1 MKRLMWRIMLLVGAV
16 AMAAASMPSCTP
28 SKNTAWTRN
37 YQAFIT
43 RYNIYYNGDTHFK
56 ETLAEMENNYQDDY
70 SRMLFMHPI
79 DAKTDPKA
87 PQPSGSFNR
96 SIEKAQKAIQIRS
109 IKKRPKRKAGRAS
122 DPAYKAWLKREEYNP
137 FLHNAWMM
145 MARSQFYNGDFGS
158 AAATFHY
165 VTKHFKWLD
174 NTVTE
179 AEIWQAR
186 CYVELGWLFEAET
199 ILRRIK
205 PDRLVNKAIKQ
216 TYNYTYANF
225 ELRSDSLQQAIPYL
239 QEALKYSSKAQKIR
253 IHFLL
258 GQVYAHLGDKQ
269 KAYTEFHNAGKS
281 SGASYRTKFNAR
293 IKQSEVYTGQDV
305 EPEVRRLKRM
315 VRYDRNK
322 EYLDQV
328 YYAIGNLYL
337 SRADTAK
344 AIENYRLAVEKST
357 RGGIEKA
364 IAQITLGNLYFDRH
378 EYVEAQPCYSEG
390 VPLLPETFQDYK
402 MLRKRSDVLDE
413 LAIYAQNVKL
423 QDSLLRLADM
433 SEEQRL
439 EVVDGII
446 KRLKE
451 QEQREA
457 EEMAREQYL
466 AEQQAAGTNLQLGN
480 TSTPNTFV
488 LNSDNSWYFYN
499 QATRNAGRT
508 EFQRRWGSRKLEDDW
523 RRRNKTTFNTSDF
536 TEDTDDDSEQESS
549 QDEEMADS
557 LMLDNGEMVSREEM
571 IEREKREND
580 PHYPE
585 YYLKQIPSTPEDR
598 VISNDVIQEGLYNMG
613 LILKDKLEDFEAARG
628 EFDRLLARYPDNVY
642 RPEVYYNLYLMY
654 IRENNRIEA
663 EKYRQLMLTEFPE
676 TKYGMAMRDPDYIE
690 KLKEMDQ
697 RQEELYERT
706 YEDYINNRNSNVH
719 AAYETM
725 MAQYPL
731 SKIMPKFMFLHALAY
746 VTERRPDD
754 FKEVLQDMLR
764 RYPDTDIAPVATA
777 WLKGMNQGRK
787 LNEGVANLRGM
798 IWDTR
803 LSNDSTVLARTDSL
817 TFSLNPESPQM
828 LVLLFPTDKVQSNAL
843 LYDVALFNFSSF
855 VVKDFDLEQMN
866 FGRLGMLLVKGFDN
880 QAELDHYRNVMNQ
893 STTFKLP
900 KEVRPIDISV
910 ENFDKLLKSGGTF
923 EEYFK
928 FINDESYE
936 ITEEET
942 VFGDLPEDEDMEIP
956 TENLVEAEA
965 DSIVSQPEESP
976 VILPEAEKPEGLP
989 VVPAPV
995 ESPDSLRTE
1004 PQTAPPASAPTP
1016 ARPAKPKPSPVPV
1029 PKPKQ
1034 KPVTPPVPIP
1044 EYPSG
1049 SEGDDDPLLD

>member
-1 MKRLMWRIMLLVGAV
+1 
-16 AMAAASMPSCTP
+16 
-28 SKNTAWTRN
+28 
-37 YQAFIT
+37 
-43 RYNIYYNGDTHFK
+43 
-56 ETLAEMENNYQDDY
+56 
-70 SRMLFMHPI
+70 
-79 DAKTDPKA
+79 
-87 PQPSGSFNR
+87 
-96 SIEKAQKAIQIRS
+96 
-109 IKKRPKRKAGRAS
+109 
-122 DPAYKAWLKREEYNP
+122 
-137 FLHNAWMM
+137 
-145 MARSQFYNGDFGS
+145 
-158 AAATFHY
+158 
-165 VTKHFKWLD
+165 
-174 NTVTE
+174 
-179 AEIWQAR
+179 
-186 CYVELGWLFEAET
+186 
-199 ILRRIK
+199 
-205 PDRLVNKAIKQ
+205 
-216 TYNYTYANF
+216 
-225 ELRSDSLQQAIPYL
+225 
-239 QEALKYSSKAQKIR
+239 
-253 IHFLL
+253 
-258 GQVYAHLGDKQ
+258 
-269 KAYTEFHNAGKS
+269 
-281 SGASYRTKFNAR
+281 
-293 IKQSEVYTGQDV
+293 
-305 EPEVRRLKRM
+305 
-315 VRYDRNK
+315 
-322 EYLDQV
+322 
-328 YYAIGNLYL
+328 
-337 SRADTAK
+337 
-344 AIENYRLAVEKST
+344 
-357 RGGIEKA
+357 
-364 IAQITLGNLYFDRH
+364 
-378 EYVEAQPCYSEG
+378 
-390 VPLLPETFQDYK
+390 
-402 MLRKRSDVLDE
+402 
-413 LAIYAQNVKL
+413 
-423 QDSLLRLADM
+423 
-433 SEEQRL
+433 
-439 EVVDGII
+439 
-446 KRLKE
+446 
-451 QEQREA
+451 
-457 EEMAREQYL
+457 MAREQYL

-746 VTERRPDD
+746 VTERRSED

-764 RYPDTDIAPVATA
+764 RYPETDIAPVATA

-828 LVLLFPTDKVQSNAL
+828 LVLLFPTDKVQTNAL

-956 TENLVEAEA
+956 TENPVEAEA
-965 DSIVSQPEESP
+965 DSIVSQSEESP

>member
-1 MKRLMWRIMLLVGAV
+1 
-16 AMAAASMPSCTP
+16 
-28 SKNTAWTRN
+28 
-37 YQAFIT
+37 
-43 RYNIYYNGDTHFK
+43 
-56 ETLAEMENNYQDDY
+56 
-70 SRMLFMHPI
+70 
-79 DAKTDPKA
+79 
-87 PQPSGSFNR
+87 
-96 SIEKAQKAIQIRS
+96 
-109 IKKRPKRKAGRAS
+109 
-122 DPAYKAWLKREEYNP
+122 
-137 FLHNAWMM
+137 
-145 MARSQFYNGDFGS
+145 
-158 AAATFHY
+158 
-165 VTKHFKWLD
+165 
-174 NTVTE
+174 
-179 AEIWQAR
+179 
-186 CYVELGWLFEAET
+186 
-199 ILRRIK
+199 
-205 PDRLVNKAIKQ
+205 
-216 TYNYTYANF
+216 
-225 ELRSDSLQQAIPYL
+225 
-239 QEALKYSSKAQKIR
+239 
-253 IHFLL
+253 
-258 GQVYAHLGDKQ
+258 
-269 KAYTEFHNAGKS
+269 
-281 SGASYRTKFNAR
+281 
-293 IKQSEVYTGQDV
+293 
-305 EPEVRRLKRM
+305 
-315 VRYDRNK
+315 
-322 EYLDQV
+322 
-328 YYAIGNLYL
+328 
-337 SRADTAK
+337 
-344 AIENYRLAVEKST
+344 
-357 RGGIEKA
+357 
-364 IAQITLGNLYFDRH
+364 
-378 EYVEAQPCYSEG
+378 
-390 VPLLPETFQDYK
+390 
-402 MLRKRSDVLDE
+402 
-413 LAIYAQNVKL
+413 
-423 QDSLLRLADM
+423 
-433 SEEQRL
+433 
-439 EVVDGII
+439 
-446 KRLKE
+446 
-451 QEQREA
+451 
-457 EEMAREQYL
+457 
-466 AEQQAAGTNLQLGN
+466 
-480 TSTPNTFV
+480 
-488 LNSDNSWYFYN
+488 
-499 QATRNAGRT
+499 
-508 EFQRRWGSRKLEDDW
+508 
-523 RRRNKTTFNTSDF
+523 
-536 TEDTDDDSEQESS
+536 
-549 QDEEMADS
+549 
-557 LMLDNGEMVSREEM
+557 
-571 IEREKREND
+571 
-580 PHYPE
+580 
-585 YYLKQIPSTPEDR
+585 
-598 VISNDVIQEGLYNMG
+598 
-613 LILKDKLEDFEAARG
+613 
-628 EFDRLLARYPDNVY
+628 
-642 RPEVYYNLYLMY
+642 
-654 IRENNRIEA
+654 
-663 EKYRQLMLTEFPE
+663 
-676 TKYGMAMRDPDYIE
+676 MRDPDYIE

-746 VTERRPDD
+746 VTERRSED

-764 RYPDTDIAPVATA
+764 RYPETDIAPVATA

-828 LVLLFPTDKVQSNAL
+828 LVLLFPTDKVQTNAL

-956 TENLVEAEA
+956 TENPVEAEA
-965 DSIVSQPEESP
+965 DSIVSQSEESP

>member
-1 MKRLMWRIMLLVGAV
+1 M
-16 AMAAASMPSCTP
+16 
-28 SKNTAWTRN
+28 
-37 YQAFIT
+37 
-43 RYNIYYNGDTHFK
+43 
-56 ETLAEMENNYQDDY
+56 
-70 SRMLFMHPI
+70 
-79 DAKTDPKA
+79 
-87 PQPSGSFNR
+87 
-96 SIEKAQKAIQIRS
+96 
-109 IKKRPKRKAGRAS
+109 
-122 DPAYKAWLKREEYNP
+122 
-137 FLHNAWMM
+137 
-145 MARSQFYNGDFGS
+145 
-158 AAATFHY
+158 
-165 VTKHFKWLD
+165 
-174 NTVTE
+174 
-179 AEIWQAR
+179 
-186 CYVELGWLFEAET
+186 
-199 ILRRIK
+199 
-205 PDRLVNKAIKQ
+205 
-216 TYNYTYANF
+216 
-225 ELRSDSLQQAIPYL
+225 

-378 EYVEAQPCYSEG
+378 EYVDAQPCYSEG
-390 VPLLPETFQDYK
+390 VPLLPETFPDYK

-457 EEMAREQYL
+457 EDMAREQYL

-746 VTERRPDD
+746 VTERRSED

-764 RYPDTDIAPVATA
+764 RYPETDIAPVATA

-828 LVLLFPTDKVQSNAL
+828 LVLLFPTDKVQTNAL

-956 TENLVEAEA
+956 TENPVEAEA
-965 DSIVSQPEESP
+965 DSIVSQSEESP